1 MPKCLKKVGSNNL
14 YHLVEGEK
22 VNGKTPTMRGECS
35 GLYGECSGL
44 YGECSGLIG
53 CCTYLFGDLD
63 KITADERKEFPEIEL
78 WVEA

>member
-1 MPKCLKKVGSNNL
+1 MPKCLKKVVSDNL
-14 YHLVEGEK
+14 YHFVEGKK
-22 VNGKTPTMRGECS
+22 VEGKTPTMR
-35 GLYGECSGL
+35 GECSGL